1 MKENEIFENY
11 FRKIYLQNEI
21 LIPEKERERNIG
33 NFDF

>member
-21 LIPEKERERNIG
+21 LIPERERNIG